1 MIRFV
6 QGLFHQAD
14 LRFGNSA
21 DTQCACLEL
30 VLVSFTPV
38 KSPGKWLSTDNYIV
52 FKQV

>member
-30 VLVSFTPV
+30 VSVSFTPM
-38 KSPGKWLSTDNYIV
+38 KSPGKWLDVEI
-52 FKQV
+52 FKV